1 MSGFQKQLEPVEN
14 KFSLKRFWHYWDF
27 ALKTLCLDITVIGKK
42 KQHYAIARKIGVGLK
57 LRKNVT
63 KKILLNKSKWDA
75 FLKLFHLAFQGQ
87 FVIKWQ
93 LFFSGFKAGTR
104 RLSLKNKYIVISK
117 IINLSNYVNHDN
129 REIVQILHGSI
140 LKNDWK
146 ELFILT

>member
-27 ALKTLCLDITVIGKK
+27 AHKTLYLDITVIGKK

-104 RLSLKNKYIVISK
+104 RLSLKYKYIVISK

-140 LKNDWK
+140 LKND
-146 ELFILT
+146 

>member
-27 ALKTLCLDITVIGKK
+27 AHKTLCLDITVIGKK

-63 KKILLNKSKWDA
+63 KKILLKKSKWDA

-93 LFFSGFKAGTR
+93 LIFSGFKAGTR
-104 RLSLKNKYIVISK
+104 CLSLKNKYIVIFK

-140 LKNDWK
+140 LKND
-146 ELFILT
+146 

>member
-1 MSGFQKQLEPVEN
+1 MLQ
-14 KFSLKRFWHYWDF
+14 
-27 ALKTLCLDITVIGKK
+27 
-42 KQHYAIARKIGVGLK
+42 
-57 LRKNVT
+57 

-104 RLSLKNKYIVISK
+104 RLSLKYKYIVISK

-140 LKNDWK
+140 LKNN
-146 ELFILT
+146 

>member
-14 KFSLKRFWHYWDF
+14 KFILKRFWHYWDF
-27 ALKTLCLDITVIGKK
+27 AHKTLCLDITVIGKK

-140 LKNDWK
+140 LKND
-146 ELFILT
+146 

>member
-27 ALKTLCLDITVIGKK
+27 AHKTLCLDITVIGKK

-129 REIVQILHGSI
+129 REIVQILHSSI

>member
-27 ALKTLCLDITVIGKK
+27 AHKTLCLDITVIGKK

-104 RLSLKNKYIVISK
+104 RLSLKNKYIVITK

-140 LKNDWK
+140 LKND
-146 ELFILT
+146 

>member
-14 KFSLKRFWHYWDF
+14 KFSFWHYWDF

-75 FLKLFHLAFQGQ
+75 FLKLFHLAFQGK